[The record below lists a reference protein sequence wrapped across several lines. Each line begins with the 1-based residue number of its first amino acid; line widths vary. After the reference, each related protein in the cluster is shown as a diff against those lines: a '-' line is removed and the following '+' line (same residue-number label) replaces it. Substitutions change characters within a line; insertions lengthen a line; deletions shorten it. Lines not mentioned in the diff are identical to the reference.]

1 MSIYS
6 DHCRDHFYREFA
18 FKTIAGIDKPGKDGS
33 LPESRRL
40 RTTPIKNNEQLNYII
55 KKYGDR
61 PGEYLSVYPF
71 ASLIKAGDTN
81 SKGEP
86 YKEYLIQKAVNYYS
100 AKINRIYFDFDCE
113 YNPQLAL
120 NDAILVMRELSRRR
134 IFCHCYFSGSKGIAM
149 YIEFKTM
156 EVQPENK
163 KEVIAGFFDLVKEM
177 IGEKYEIFCG
187 AVIPLLFKAFSHY
200 LPTLDKAIRGD
211 IARVSRIPNTK
222 HKSGLFC
229 IPISAGDMYRGIEH
243 IKRLAK
249 EPQEVDLESIIT
261 KNMMRNTKMNIIIKN
276 LEKQVIAD
284 RAQNKETEEIK
295 KAQLERYKKAHK
307 TRPGAIND
315 ELLQKVRAI
324 SISEIIGTS
333 ADRIKCPIHGGDNP
347 TSLQIDHNKNLWHCY
362 SCQKGG
368 DGITY
373 LMELK
378 GIDFK
383 TAVKQLAEA

>member
-1 MSIYS
+1 MSIYA

-18 FKTIAGIDKPGKDGS
+18 FKTIAGIDQPGKNGLLRD
-33 LPESRRL
+33 LRRL
-40 RTTPIKNNEQLNYII
+40 RSAPIINNQMLDFSVN
-55 KKYGDR
+55 KYRNR
-61 PGEYLSVYPF
+61 PGEYISVYSF
-71 ASLIKAGDTN
+71 ARLIKAGDRKSN
-81 SKGEP
+81 GEL
-86 YKEYLIQKAVNYYS
+86 YEDYLIGKGIYYES
-100 AKINRIYFDFDCE
+100 AKLNRIYFDFDSE
-113 YNPQLAL
+113 DNPQLAL
-120 NDAILVMRELSRRR
+120 NDAILVMRELSKRN

-149 YIEFKTM
+149 YIEFKTI

-163 KEVIAGFFDLVKEM
+163 KEVIAGFLDLVKEM
-177 IGEKYEIFCG
+177 IGDKYEIFCG

-200 LPTLDKAIRGD
+200 LPTLDRATRGD
-211 IARVSRIPNTK
+211 ISRVSRIPNTK

-229 IPISAGDMYRGIEH
+229 IPISAGDMYRGIDY
-243 IKRLAK
+243 IKQLAK
-249 EPQEVDLESIIT
+249 EPQEVDLERIIT

-284 RAQNKETEEIK
+284 RAQNKATEEIK
-295 KAQLERYKKAHK
+295 KAQLERYKKAQK

-324 SISEIIGTS
+324 PISEIIGTL
-333 ADRIKCPIHGGDNP
+333 ANRIKCPIHGGDNP

-373 LMELK
+373 LMELN